1 MVNLGGSWRSAG
13 VNTRSLKMPGH
24 SLVSARRRC
33 VHQYLIS
40 FLSIYLHVCLYIS
53 RHDDASHLHSSLPA
67 FAEGLSTAPLVS
79 ISFAKL
85 ESGDQETSEAF
96 FKACK
101 ELGFFYLDMFGSE
114 LGEQIVTESEKLN
127 ELQKVFFKLPFE
139 IKNKY
144 GRPHLDS
151 FYAYRY

>member
-1 MVNLGGSWRSAG
+1 MTPPTS
-13 VNTRSLKMPGH
+13 H
-24 SLVSARRRC
+24 S
-33 VHQYLIS
+33 I
-40 FLSIYLHVCLYIS
+40 
-53 RHDDASHLHSSLPA
+53 LPP

-127 ELQKVFFKLPFE
+127 ELQKVFFKMPFE

-144 GRPHLDS
+144 GRPHLDP
-151 FYAYRY
+151 FYAYRYYPLEAKDANGEPLKNENYNVRYYTPGDIYWLFS